1 MKGEIEMK
9 RKSKQSSKKMFLLV
23 LVFSLVANIGCNSS
37 EDNIK
42 WMPKILDKEVQKENF
57 LPDYSFAGYKWGEES
72 IPNIKGKIINV
83 IDYGAIPNDKK
94 DDTKAILSALK
105 TANRVDGPVVLLF
118 PKGRFIL
125 RDILYI
131 ERSNIVIRGSG
142 AEGKN
147 TTTLYMPL
155 AMNEL
160 QTPEIMKELQEYL
173 LVNNKKQIEKERGVN
188 KPFSLYAWSGGY
200 IWTNYPGA
208 RAKQYMSKYNR
219 PRNVLAKIVEGKRG
233 ENSFIV
239 KDASKLKVGAIVR
252 VNWFNT
258 EGKKSSLINY
268 LYDNQKVKIGS
279 RHWESPNMP
288 LTKQE
293 VCIVKVEGN
302 KIIIKEPLL
311 NDLRPEWQPD
321 ISEWKHI
328 SNVGIENLSFE
339 FLFQEY
345 KFHHVEDGYNAIY
358 LTNTT
363 HSWVKN
369 INIRNGDNGIL
380 SDMCSNITIENVKTF
395 GRKYHYSVHFGD
407 CYNMLAKN
415 LYVQAPIIHSLT
427 FNTGS
432 RSCVYTNC
440 MVTQMPT
447 LDQHSGLNYQNLF
460 DNCTLFIDDPE
471 QRIITMG
478 GAKYW
483 LPSHA
488 AFSTFWNIKFNFL
501 FKNPNLDTIKIKGV
515 TDSPSERL
523 IGITANYPIDIYYP
537 INTYMEG
544 INKKNIAV
552 KSLYQFQLDKR
563 INEKL

>member
-1 MKGEIEMK
+1 MKFNFP
-9 RKSKQSSKKMFLLV
+9 KQVLVLLILVAFLLIACEDK
-23 LVFSLVANIGCNSS
+23 SAN
-37 EDNIK
+37 K
-42 WMPKILDKEVQKENF
+42 WTPKILDEKVQKENF

-72 IPNIKGKIINV
+72 IPIIEGEIIN
-83 IDYGAIPNDKK
+83 IADHGAIPNDKK
-94 DDTKAILSALK
+94 DDTKAIMSAMEDAK
-105 TANRVDGPVVLLF
+105 KVDGQVILFF

-125 RDILYI
+125 KNILYI
-131 ERSNIVIRGSG
+131 ERSDIVIRGSG

-147 TTTLYMPL
+147 ATTIYMQL

-160 QTPEIMKELQEYL
+160 SAPKIMTELQEYL
-173 LVNNKKQIEKERGVN
+173 LVNNKRQVEKKRGIN
-188 KPFSLYAWSGGY
+188 EPFSLYAWSGGY

-208 RAKQYMSKYNR
+208 RAKSYMSKYNK
-219 PRNVLAKIVEGKRG
+219 PRNILTKIIEGKRG
-233 ENSFIV
+233 ENHFTVENS
-239 KDASKLKVGAIVR
+239 SKLEVGSIVR

-258 EGKKSSLINY
+258 EGKESSLINY
-268 LYDNQKVKIGS
+268 LYDYQELKIGS
-279 RHWESPNMP
+279 RHWESPDMP

-293 VCIVKVEGN
+293 VYIAGIEGN

-321 ISEWKHI
+321 VSEWKHI
-328 SNVGIENLSFE
+328 TNVGIENLSFE
-339 FLFQEY
+339 FLYQEY

-363 HSWVKN
+363 HSWIKN
-369 INIRNGDNGIL
+369 VNIRNGDSGIL
-380 SDMCSNITIENVKTF
+380 TDMCSNITIENVKTF
-395 GRKYHYSVHFGD
+395 GRKYHYAVHFGD

-415 LYVQAPIIHSLT
+415 LYVQAPVVHSLT

-460 DNCTLFIDDPE
+460 DNCLIYVDDPK

-488 AFSTFWNIKFNFL
+488 AFSTFWNVRFSFL
-501 FKNPNLDTIKIKGV
+501 FENSNMDTIKIKGV

-537 INTYMEG
+537 INTYSEG

-552 KSLYQFQLDKR
+552 KSLYEYQLNKR
-563 INEKL
+563 ISKK